1 MKELRDLSKLGI
13 FRIMLYKPDL
23 INSLNEESMVE
34 CRDLGINYGNV
45 TRGNRRK
52 LEFMK
57 GFEVIEDEETFK

>member
-1 MKELRDLSKLGI
+1 
-13 FRIMLYKPDL
+13 MLYKPDL

-57 GFEVIEDEETFK
+57 GFEVIEDEETLK